1 MRRGFSAK
9 GAAVIVLAIAVFVGC
24 GIYTAAN
31 PGEQSVVT
39 KAFGVIITPL
49 QKGFTAAAE
58 KIEDITGYFT
68 QYEALKEE
76 NAGLREELGQLRQDL
91 RDAQVALEENSR
103 LRSLLGLQ
111 ERNRSYTLEAAEIT
125 GHSVGNWADKL
136 TIDKG
141 SLAGIE
147 EYDCVISENGM
158 VGYISSVGPTYAEIT
173 TVLDVDMQ
181 AGVMVTRTRDVY
193 VAEGEYE
200 LMQRGLLRLSYIKKD
215 SDIVIGDTIETSGT
229 GGIFPKGVLIGTVEK
244 IYAEENGI
252 ANYAEIKP
260 IVALEEVKSVYVIK
274 DFEVTE

>member
-76 NAGLREELGQLRQDL
+76 NASLREELGQLRQDL
-91 RDAQVALEENSR
+91 RDAQVALEE
-103 LRSLLGLQ
+103 
-111 ERNRSYTLEAAEIT
+111 
-125 GHSVGNWADKL
+125 
-136 TIDKG
+136 
-141 SLAGIE
+141 
-147 EYDCVISENGM
+147 
-158 VGYISSVGPTYAEIT
+158 
-173 TVLDVDMQ
+173 
-181 AGVMVTRTRDVY
+181 
-193 VAEGEYE
+193 
-200 LMQRGLLRLSYIKKD
+200 
-215 SDIVIGDTIETSGT
+215 
-229 GGIFPKGVLIGTVEK
+229 
-244 IYAEENGI
+244 
-252 ANYAEIKP
+252 
-260 IVALEEVKSVYVIK
+260 VKSVYVIK